1 MLLQKFRVTTLSID
15 DVAWLLGTDVA
26 TIQRW
31 VNSGILKC
39 QTAAHGEKLF
49 LREEVAS
56 LLANLGA

>member
-1 MLLQKFRVTTLSID
+1 MLLQKFRVKTLSID

-31 VNSGILKC
+31 VKSGILKC
-39 QTAAHGEKLF
+39 QTADHGEQLF
-49 LREEVAS
+49 CREEVAS